1 MTNYELKYS
10 RLLADISQQVAN
22 FVQSAY
28 YSGNYD
34 IQDKKEVE
42 TEVVDTNNSFENVDN
57 SKVELVEYNKSS
69 GFDFTSNKTLLYIAG
84 AIILWT
90 LLRGKNNG

>member
-10 RLLADISQQVAN
+10 RLLADISEQVAN
-22 FVQSAY
+22 FIQLAY

-34 IQDKKEVE
+34 TENKKEVE
-42 TEVVDTNNSFENVDN
+42 TEVVDTNNTFENVDN

-84 AIILWT
+84 AIIIWQ
-90 LLRGKNNG
+90 LLKRK

>member
-10 RLLADISQQVAN
+10 RLLADISEQVAN
-22 FVQSAY
+22 FIQLAY

-34 IQDKKEVE
+34 TENKKEVE
-42 TEVVDTNNSFENVDN
+42 TEVVDTNNTFENVDN
-57 SKVELVEYNKSS
+57 SKVELVEYNKNSNT
-69 GFDFTSNKTLLYIAG
+69 DLTSNKTLLYIAG

-90 LLRGKNNG
+90 LLRGKK

>member
-10 RLLADISQQVAN
+10 RLLADISQQIAN

-34 IQDKKEVE
+34 TENKKEVE
-42 TEVVDTNNSFENVDN
+42 TEVVDTNNTFENVDN

-69 GFDFTSNKTLLYIAG
+69 NTDLTSNKTLLYIAG
-84 AIILWT
+84 AIILLT
-90 LLRGKNNG
+90 LLRGKKNG